1 MERRVFVLG
10 VAAVAIAPAM
20 GDAQTVSVQDAIAR
34 LFTAPAVESTWF
46 SSNFLAAVPLEKVR
60 AILAAIVGTLGAF
73 QTIAPNRSRYT
84 LTFAGGT
91 IQGEGS
97 LDEAG
102 AFAGLLFSR
111 MQSAAAADRIAA
123 LFRTDPPPAA
133 WFSDRMLD
141 SVPIA
146 KIGTVVTSMKTQYGA
161 FKSATP
167 SKDGTYDV
175 EFVNGSANALIFLGP
190 DGKIEG
196 LIFQPH

>member
-1 MERRVFVLG
+1 MERKVFVLG
-10 VAAVAIAPAM
+10 VAVAAIAPAM
-20 GDAQTVSVQDAIAR
+20 GDAQTMSVQDAIAR
-34 LFTAPAVESTWF
+34 LFTAPALESSWF
-46 SSNFLAAVPLEKVR
+46 SASFLAAVPLEKSR
-60 AILAAIVGTLGAF
+60 AILADIAGTLGAF

-91 IQGEGS
+91 IQGEGR

-102 AFAGLLFSR
+102 AFTGLLFSR

-123 LFRTDPPPAA
+123 LFDTNPIPAA

-141 SVPIA
+141 AVPIA
-146 KIGTVVTSMKTQYGA
+146 KIGTIVSSMKTQYGA
-161 FKSATP
+161 FHSTTP
-167 SKDGTYDV
+167 SKDGMYDV
-175 EFVNGSANALIFLGP
+175 EFVNGSADALIFLGS

>member
-1 MERRVFVLG
+1 M
-10 VAAVAIAPAM
+10 
-20 GDAQTVSVQDAIAR
+20 
-34 LFTAPAVESTWF
+34 
-46 SSNFLAAVPLEKVR
+46 
-60 AILAAIVGTLGAF
+60 
-73 QTIAPNRSRYT
+73 
-84 LTFAGGT
+84 
-91 IQGEGS
+91 
-97 LDEAG
+97 
-102 AFAGLLFSR
+102 
-111 MQSAAAADRIAA
+111 
-123 LFRTDPPPAA
+123 FRTDPPPAA